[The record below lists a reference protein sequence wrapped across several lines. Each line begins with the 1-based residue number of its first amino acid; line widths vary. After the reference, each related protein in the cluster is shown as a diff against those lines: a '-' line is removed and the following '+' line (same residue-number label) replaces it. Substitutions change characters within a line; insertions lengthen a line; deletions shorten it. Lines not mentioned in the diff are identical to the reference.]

1 MTNSFK
7 CGQYYFSK
15 TFSEELVDSKSNYL
29 LAIISQCSKTPNWKR
44 NYDLQEYMM
53 IRIMYVLIIYI
64 S

>member
-1 MTNSFK
+1 MTFLE
-7 CGQYYFSK
+7 Q
-15 TFSEELVDSKSNYL
+15 LVDLKSNYL